1 MGIHIPFSQ
10 DTLKIDTEKETERII
25 EKIHFFFRTKF
36 MRTGAVVALSGG
48 IDSSVVAVLCVRA
61 LGKDRVTGL
70 LLPEKESSEDTIR
83 LSKLV
88 AKHLGIDSVYTDIT
102 SVLDALGCYQKRDE
116 AIRKII
122 PEYTSEYKV
131 KISLPPALQSSAFRL
146 FYVTVAS
153 PEGKEIKKRLTSS
166 AHRGIIAAV
175 NFKQRVRKMLEYHHA
190 DRLNYAVAGTSNRLE
205 HDQGF
210 FVKLGDGAGDFKPI
224 VHLYKTQVYQLAEY
238 LEIPDEIQQRRPTP
252 DTYSLPL
259 SSEEFYFT
267 LPFEKM
273 DLCIYGMNNDV
284 PIEDVAKATELSTD
298 EVQQVYR
305 EIDRKRKATNY
316 LHLPP
321 QFIEEIDEVPV

>member
-1 MGIHIPFSQ
+1 MGVHIPFSQ
-10 DTLKIDTEKETERII
+10 DTLKIDTEKETERIV

-36 MRTGAVVALSGG
+36 MKTGAVVALSGG
-48 IDSSVVAVLCVRA
+48 IDSSVVAALCVRA
-61 LGKDRVTGL
+61 LGKGHVTGL

-83 LSKLV
+83 LSKLI

-102 SVLDALGCYQKRDE
+102 SVLDALGCYQNRDE

-146 FYVTVAS
+146 FYVTVAP

-166 AHRGIIAAV
+166 THMGIVAAV
-175 NFKQRVRKMLEYHHA
+175 NFKQRVRKMLEYYHA

-284 PIEDVAKATELSTD
+284 PTEEVANATGLTID
-298 EVQQVYR
+298 EIAQVYS
-305 EIDRKRKATNY
+305 EIARKRKATNY
-316 LHLPP
+316 LHLSP